1 MCGCL
6 CVRVCAHVCNRVYA
20 LMHIFERRPVSEST
34 VITSTNLNM
43 NLYIEDAALSC
54 KPEAGLNFSL
64 LNAHPKTS

>member
-1 MCGCL
+1 
-6 CVRVCAHVCNRVYA
+6 
-20 LMHIFERRPVSEST
+20 MHIFERRPVSEST